1 MSKPSL
7 ARSLWLA
14 GFCITLLV
22 VPVGKAEAREA
33 AGWKC
38 GDWVQ
43 DPSGK
48 CEEVRV
54 CTRLDCPIIDGKI
67 DTSRC
72 TKRTNTECANPRTP
86 QAEPG
91 GGWREQF
98 RRQSVS
104 PDRNAER
111 PAPDEAINR

>member
-22 VPVGKAEAREA
+22 VPLGKAEVREA

-48 CEEVRV
+48 CEELRV
-54 CTRLDCPIIDGKI
+54 WVDKLGDHFALQIRK
-67 DTSRC
+67 
-72 TKRTNTECANPRTP
+72 
-86 QAEPG
+86 
-91 GGWREQF
+91 
-98 RRQSVS
+98 
-104 PDRNAER
+104 
-111 PAPDEAINR
+111 